1 MEKTSM
7 LEKLS
12 VIADKMGSNKYL
24 QGISQGVMTALP
36 FIIVGA
42 FASLFSGL
50 PIAFWQNFI
59 QSTGIASCLSMI
71 VAATTNMLGVIIT
84 YTATRSFAEKF
95 DVDSKIIGFLGVMFY
110 MALLPATVMEN
121 GTAYLSYDYLGTKG
135 MLLGLIL
142 AVVTVKFFK
151 FIVDKNITIK
161 MPEGTPPF
169 VSNSFVA
176 LIPAFAIALLAIIIR
191 LFFALTPFGNAFD
204 LIYTVLQVPLNAL
217 IGENIW
223 SIVIIMIIANL
234 VFSFGIHSGFIT
246 GMIAPIL
253 FGLDGMNQ
261 ALYAAG
267 QPVPNVIGMAFNY
280 GGVRFDPAILSDET
294 GNFLY
299 YGFCP
304 PGHYP
309 DMGDAINEGCYMVEL
324 EDDMCT
330 IKTKPVCVAYGF
342 EAKEGTDYAEHPY
355 FEAPSIRHFGNKFYF
370 IYSSLQGHELCY
382 GMADSPRGPFTY
394 KGVLISNGDLGYKG
408 STVPTAFYAN
418 NHGSIVKVDEDY
430 LLFYH
435 RHTHATHFSRQ
446 DCIEKLTMNPDG
458 TFDQVEITSS
468 GINEG
473 GAIPAVGTYSAHI
486 ICNLMGPSGADKIPS
501 KRKDVPADF
510 PYVYE
515 ERYGMTKDEN
525 ILMVRNLRSGAA
537 CAVKYLDFNN
547 VTGISVSVRGAA
559 GKVYVSLDSKDAEP
573 VAMLETVQSEF
584 WKQYWA
590 QTVPISGR
598 HALWF
603 CFETNSPDAII
614 DFKNFGFHN

>member
-1 MEKTSM
+1 MKNTFVNPYLPGWEYIPDAEPHIFDDRLYIYGSHDRAEAPNYCVENYVTWSAPVND
-7 LEKLS
+7 LS
-12 VIADKMGSNKYL
+12 QWRYE
-24 QGISQGVMTALP
+24 GVSYRKDQDPQNYDGHLNL
-36 FIIVGA
+36 
-42 FASLFSGL
+42 FA
-50 PIAFWQNFI
+50 PDA
-59 QSTGIASCLSMI
+59 
-71 VAATTNMLGVIIT
+71 
-84 YTATRSFAEKF
+84 
-95 DVDSKIIGFLGVMFY
+95 
-110 MALLPATVMEN
+110 
-121 GTAYLSYDYLGTKG
+121 TKG
-135 MLLGLIL
+135 PDGRFYLYYAMWTTGTISV
-142 AVVTVKFFK
+142 AVSDKPQGPFK
-151 FIVDKNITIK
+151 F
-161 MPEGTPPF
+161 
-169 VSNSFVA
+169 
-176 LIPAFAIALLAIIIR
+176 
-191 LFFALTPFGNAFD
+191 
-204 LIYTVLQVPLNAL
+204 Y
-217 IGENIW
+217 
-223 SIVIIMIIANL
+223 NL
-234 VFSFGIHSGFIT
+234 VKY
-246 GMIAPIL
+246 A
-253 FGLDGMNQ
+253 DGTN
-261 ALYAAG
+261 
-267 QPVPNVIGMAFNY
+267 IY